1 MEKIDLHM
9 HTTISDGKL
18 TPKEIIDEA
27 VKNGVTTMSITDHD
41 STEAYT
47 SEIIQY
53 AKSQGI
59 QLIPG
64 VEISTRTE
72 KTKIHVLGYNYDL
85 NNQTFKNQLTKIRES
100 RHVYLK
106 DVGEKLREI
115 GYEINVEEL
124 DKIDAVT
131 KSHIALDVI
140 NNKQNAEKLLKQF
153 GNIPNKGMFIEN
165 IMNKGCPAYVK
176 KETISPKEAT
186 EMIKNANGK
195 VVLAHPMAYSYEGKA
210 TRDDIIEI
218 IKEMKPDGIEALYIY
233 VNKEENIIDE
243 VDFWK
248 KLLMKTIYL
257 QQ

>member
-1 MEKIDLHM
+1 MGKIDLHM

-140 NNKQNAEKLLKQF
+140 NNKHNAEK
-153 GNIPNKGMFIEN
+153 
-165 IMNKGCPAYVK
+165 
-176 KETISPKEAT
+176 
-186 EMIKNANGK
+186 
-195 VVLAHPMAYSYEGKA
+195 
-210 TRDDIIEI
+210 
-218 IKEMKPDGIEALYIY
+218 
-233 VNKEENIIDE
+233 
-243 VDFWK
+243 
-248 KLLMKTIYL
+248 
-257 QQ
+257 